1 MFPVSREE
9 LCWEGG
15 EQENTRSG
23 TEDVRNRSSTELPNK
38 RPPRTRILTI
48 SDLGLSL
55 EAEGKLWVRMLLSCC
70 FREGRNKKKKNNLKE
85 KEKQVFRNLLLI
97 SVRKAKI
104 LTNPFFRL
112 KTGDKQ
118 VHWCRCYLHSLSSP
132 LYLAWCKIAF
142 TKTFLIFSCC
152 NFSLLPQFSSVQSV
166 HSKQS
171 FSDTRFN
178 SASLPWLIQRSRHKL
193 SKHCPY

>member
-15 EQENTRSG
+15 EEENTRSE
-23 TEDVRNRSSTELPNK
+23 TEDVRNRSSTTLHNK

-70 FREGRNKKKKNNLKE
+70 FREGRNKKNKKKKNNLGLKE
-85 KEKQVFRNLLLI
+85 EEKQVEIYCWFPWESPKYREI
-97 SVRKAKI
+97 HFSI
-104 LTNPFFRL
+104 E
-112 KTGDKQ
+112 DKQ

-142 TKTFLIFSCC
+142 TNTFLIFSCC

-166 HSKQS
+166 HSQQS
-171 FSDTRFN
+171 FSDIRFN
-178 SASLPWLIQRSRHKL
+178 SARLP
-193 SKHCPY
+193 

>member
-15 EQENTRSG
+15 GEENTRSE
-23 TEDVRNRSSTELPNK
+23 TEDVRNRSSIKLPNK
-38 RPPRTRILTI
+38 QPPRTRILTT

-70 FREGRNKKKKNNLKE
+70 FREGRNKKKKENKNNLGLKE
-85 KEKQVFRNLLLI
+85 EEKQVFRNLLLI

-118 VHWCRCYLHSLSSP
+118 VHWCRCYLHSLSSL

-142 TKTFLIFSCC
+142 TNTFLIFSCC
-152 NFSLLPQFSSVQSV
+152 NFSLLPQFSSVQSI
-166 HSKQS
+166 HSQQF

-178 SASLPWLIQRSRHKL
+178 SASLP
-193 SKHCPY
+193 

>member
-15 EQENTRSG
+15 EEENTRSE

-70 FREGRNKKKKNNLKE
+70 FREGRNKKNKKKKNNLGLKE
-85 KEKQVFRNLLLI
+85 EEKQVFRNLLLI
-97 SVRKAKI
+97 SVRKAEI
-104 LTNPFFRL
+104 LTNPFFWS

-118 VHWCRCYLHSLSSP
+118 VHLCRAATYILYPLPVILLGAKLLSQT
-132 LYLAWCKIAF
+132 LF
-142 TKTFLIFSCC
+142 
-152 NFSLLPQFSSVQSV
+152 
-166 HSKQS
+166 
-171 FSDTRFN
+171 
-178 SASLPWLIQRSRHKL
+178 
-193 SKHCPY
+193 

>member
-15 EQENTRSG
+15 EEENTRSE
-23 TEDVRNRSSTELPNK
+23 TEDVRNRSSTKLPNK
-38 RPPRTRILTI
+38 QPPRTRILTT

-70 FREGRNKKKKNNLKE
+70 FREGRNKKKKENKNNLGLKE
-85 KEKQVFRNLLLI
+85 EEKQVFRNLLLI

-118 VHWCRCYLHSLSSP
+118 VHWCRCYLHSLSSL

-142 TKTFLIFSCC
+142 TNTFLIFSCC
-152 NFSLLPQFSSVQSV
+152 SFSLLPQFSSVQSI
-166 HSKQS
+166 HSQQF

-178 SASLPWLIQRSRHKL
+178 SASLP
-193 SKHCPY
+193 

>member
-23 TEDVRNRSSTELPNK
+23 TEDVRNRSSTEPPNK
-38 RPPRTRILTI
+38 QPSRTRILTI

-70 FREGRNKKKKNNLKE
+70 FREGRNKKNKKKKNNLGLKE
-85 KEKQVFRNLLLI
+85 EEKQVFRNLLLI
-97 SVRKAKI
+97 SCENGRNIEKSI
-104 LTNPFFRL
+104 LFRL

-142 TKTFLIFSCC
+142 TNTFLIFSCC

-166 HSKQS
+166 HSQQS
-171 FSDTRFN
+171 FSDIRFN
-178 SASLPWLIQRSRHKL
+178 SARLP
-193 SKHCPY
+193 

>member
-15 EQENTRSG
+15 EEENTRSG
-23 TEDVRNRSSTELPNK
+23 TEDVCNRSSTTLHNK
-38 RPPRTRILTI
+38 QPPRTRILTI

-70 FREGRNKKKKNNLKE
+70 FREGRNKKNKKNKNNLGLKE
-85 KEKQVFRNLLLI
+85 EEKQVFRNLLLDT
-97 SVRKAKI
+97 KI
-104 LTNPFFRL
+104 LTNPLFRL

-132 LYLAWCKIAF
+132 PLSCLVQNCFHKH
-142 TKTFLIFSCC
+142 FS
-152 NFSLLPQFSSVQSV
+152 NILLLQF
-166 HSKQS
+166 
-171 FSDTRFN
+171 
-178 SASLPWLIQRSRHKL
+178 
-193 SKHCPY
+193 